1 MYYSI
6 LFGLYWYNERSIHC
20 SYIPMTCEIVPNWCH
35 VTNFRASRDELMS
48 RMKAEL
54 QDKDARLTDAQ
65 LQALATKHQMEQLK
79 LLLISMKVHL

>member
-1 MYYSI
+1 
-6 LFGLYWYNERSIHC
+6 
-20 SYIPMTCEIVPNWCH
+20 MTCEIVPNRCL
-35 VTNFRASRDELMS
+35 VTNFRASRDELLS

-79 LLLISMKVHL
+79 QLLISMKVYL